1 MNRPVTASAEAVT
14 AAEFAVLMRAFE
26 PFEPKLHVA
35 VAVSG
40 GADSLAL
47 AVLLHRWA
55 RARGGMVSALTV
67 DHGLRR
73 AAATEATQ
81 VGRTLRQMGLSHRI
95 LRWRGDKPAAN
106 VQAVARHARY
116 ALLTDWCARKGV
128 LHLALGHQLED
139 QAETFLLRLGRGSG
153 LEGLAAMAAVT
164 ETPALRLLRPLLGLP
179 RARLEATLR
188 HRGLAWIED
197 PSNQDPAYARVRL
210 RELLPTIATEGLS
223 PARLATTATHLGRA
237 RAAQEQSTAQVLAR
251 AATVHP
257 AGFVWLDSAPLAAVA
272 PEVGLR
278 ALARITMLVGGLAYP
293 PRLERLERLYGRLV
307 AGDLAGGLV
316 GGATLGGCRF
326 IPRRGGVLPGH
337 ILVVREPA
345 RIAEQP
351 VSAGENL
358 QWDHRFSLRVHRNA
372 RARRGGLSVG
382 ALGSAGWAE
391 VRAAEPALATA
402 IPGPAKQG
410 LPALRD
416 GLGVISV
423 PHLGYEW
430 SKQGRLTMMMGS
442 FSPRNSLTTATFT
455 VA

>member
-1 MNRPVTASAEAVT
+1 MTIRAPVKDRAGAVT
-14 AAEFAVLMRAFE
+14 AAEFAAHMSAFD
-26 PFEPKLHVA
+26 PFEPKPHVA

-40 GADSLAL
+40 GGDSLAL

-55 RARGGMVSALTV
+55 RARGGTVSALTV

-73 AAATEATQ
+73 AAAAEASQ
-81 VGRTLRQMGLSHRI
+81 AGRILRQIGLSHRI

-106 VQAVARHARY
+106 VQAVARRARY
-116 ALLTDWCARKGV
+116 ALLSDWCARHGI

-164 ETPALRLLRPLLGLP
+164 ETPALRVLRPLLGVP

-188 HRGLAWIED
+188 RRGLAWIED
-197 PSNQDPAYARVRL
+197 PSNRDPAHARVRL
-210 RELLPTIATEGLS
+210 RGLLPALAAEGLS
-223 PARLATTATHLGRA
+223 AMRLAATAKRLGRA
-237 RAAQEQSTAQVLAR
+237 RAALEQSAAHILAQ

-257 AGFVWLDSAPLAAVA
+257 AGFVWLDPALLAAAA

-278 ALARITMLVGGLAYP
+278 ALARVATVVGGLEYP
-293 PRLERLERLYGRLV
+293 PRLERLERLYGRV
-307 AGDLAGGLV
+307 VTGGLDKGV
-316 GGATLGGCRF
+316 TLGGCRF
-326 IPRRGGVLPGH
+326 IPRRGH

-345 RIAEQP
+345 RVAEQP
-351 VSAGENL
+351 VRAGEKL
-358 QWDHRFSLRVHRNA
+358 QWDHRFAVRVHRRA
-372 RARRGGLSVG
+372 RARRGGLTVG
-382 ALGSAGWAE
+382 ALGTTGWTQ
-391 VRAAEPALATA
+391 VRAAQPALATA
-402 IPGPAKQG
+402 IPAPARHG

-423 PHLGYEW
+423 PHLGYER
-430 SKQGRLTMMMGS
+430 SKYRRLTMMTGS
-442 FSPRNSLTTATFT
+442 FSPRISLTVVSFT